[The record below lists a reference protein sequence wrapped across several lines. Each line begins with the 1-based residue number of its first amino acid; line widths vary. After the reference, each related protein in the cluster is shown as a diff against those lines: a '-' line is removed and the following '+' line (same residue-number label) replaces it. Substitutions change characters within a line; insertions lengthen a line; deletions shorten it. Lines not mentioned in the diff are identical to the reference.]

1 MPITKEQVNQIIAS
15 HAIVIFSKTNCPY
28 CKIAKQVFDNLQK
41 EYTAIE
47 LNERDD
53 GVEIQTILGEM
64 TGARTVPRVFVNGVC
79 LGGGTDIK
87 KLYDNGELQ
96 KMF

>member
-1 MPITKEQVNQIIAS
+1 M
-15 HAIVIFSKTNCPY
+15 
-28 CKIAKQVFDNLQK
+28 QK

-47 LNERDD
+47 LNERND
-53 GVEIQTILGEM
+53 GDEIQSILGEM

-79 LGGGTDIK
+79 LGGGTDVK
-87 KLYDNGELQ
+87 KLYETGELQ